1 MLREKC
7 KVKTV
12 EGNTQFSLTAPAGKA
27 YRIQD
32 VHVSTPSSQYA
43 TLNVDRTVVGYFRVG
58 GGTLGNHLPFPIA
71 DEENTTLYRLMLDR
85 GISTP
90 IPVASGETFSI
101 TGVHQ
106 ATSTVTVVYDE
117 YDASDVRNTEPNGSQ
132 SNRFQFINYGRY
144 STTLADGDNKFTT
157 QQTTSQYPAFPFG
170 ETVPAKTKARIL
182 GVVASDV
189 NRYSASNNKQ
199 KTKYLR
205 MVRNRKV
212 LFDDSLNGHPF
223 IGSGTFTSNITSVGN
238 GISAI
243 GNYDD
248 TDRRL
253 PLMFENP
260 LEFGEGEALEVF
272 VNTDVVTGVAN
283 LPAASVE
290 VGLIMDV
297 QLLQ

>member
-1 MLREKC
+1 MLREQG

-12 EGNTQFSLTAPAGKA
+12 EGNTQFTLTAPAGKA

-32 VHVSTPSSQYA
+32 IYVNTPSSQYA

-58 GGTLGNHLPFPIA
+58 GGTLGNHLPFPLA
-71 DEENTTLYRLMLDR
+71 DEENPTLYRFMLDR

-132 SNRFQFINYGRY
+132 SNRFQFVNYGRF
-144 STTLADGDNKFTT
+144 SGTLADGDNKFTT

-170 ETVPAKTKARIL
+170 ETVPAKTRARIL
-182 GVVASDV
+182 GVCASDV
-189 NRYSASNNKQ
+189 NRYSASNNRQ
-199 KTKYLR
+199 RTKYLR
-205 MVRNRKV
+205 FVRNRKV
-212 LFDDSLNGHPF
+212 LFDDDLNGLPF
-223 IGSGTFTSNITSVGN
+223 IGSSTYVSNVTTVGT

-248 TDRRL
+248 IDRKL
-253 PLMFENP
+253 PLMFGIP
-260 LEFGEGEALEVF
+260 LEFSEGEALEVF
-272 VNTDVVTGVAN
+272 VNTSVLTGAAN

-297 QLLQ
+297 QMMQ

>member
-1 MLREKC
+1 MLREKA

-12 EGNTQFSLTAPAGKA
+12 EGNTQFTLTAPAGKS

-32 VHVSTPSSQYA
+32 IFVNTPATQYA
-43 TLNVDRTVVGYFRVG
+43 TLTVDRTVVGYFRVG
-58 GGTLGNHLPFPIA
+58 GGDLGNHLPFPIS
-71 DEENTTLYRLMLDR
+71 DEENTTLYRLMIDR

-90 IPVASGETFSI
+90 IPVATGETFTI

-117 YDASDVRNTEPNGSQ
+117 YDAADVRNTEPNGSQ
-132 SNRFQFINYGRY
+132 SNRFQFINYGRF
-144 STTLADGDNKFTT
+144 TGVLADGDNKYTV
-157 QQTTSQYPAFPFG
+157 QQTTSQFPAFPFG
-170 ETVPAKTKARIL
+170 EVVPAKTKARIL

-189 NRYSASNNKQ
+189 NRYSASNNRQ
-199 KTKYLR
+199 RTKYLR

-223 IGSGTFTSNITSVGN
+223 IGSSSFVSNVTGVGL

-248 TDRRL
+248 VDRRL
-253 PLMFENP
+253 PLLFENP
-260 LEFGEGEALEVF
+260 LEFGEGEALELF
-272 VNTDVVTGVAN
+272 VNTSLVTGAVN

-290 VGLIMDV
+290 VGLVMDV
-297 QLLQ
+297 QMQ